1 MARSRRSLSPRNV
14 KAARRLVD
22 ALLKQRH
29 EFEHLLSNDTA
40 RHATLETNLQSL
52 RTEHDKLAKQAFP
65 LLARR
70 SALKTEIESTR
81 RNPKYRRMW
90 TSWTGVPTAEGKQ
103 LLGKLAIQYA
113 EVEELLARLASESGS
128 KKMNAGY
135 PFVLYGRDPS
145 GVVTPVSHAVRECEK
160 QLADAFRRIHAT
172 KQALDSNASAIEQAC
187 AHLAQLEA
195 HQHKKDKEKAILAHA
210 KGKSRD
216 QAEAIKKQ
224 LTKTGNCPYC
234 GLPLGDEPH
243 ADHIYPQSKGGLS
256 TVKNM
261 VYVCQ
266 QCNLMKSD
274 LTIVSFIATYNL
286 DRSRIESAL
295 RELGKDF

>member
-1 MARSRRSLSPRNV
+1 MARRKRSQPPRNV
-14 KAARRLVD
+14 KQARRLID
-22 ALLKQRH
+22 ELLKQRY
-29 EFEHLLSNDTA
+29 EFEHLLSDVTM
-40 RHATLETNLQSL
+40 RHATLATNLQSL
-52 RTEHDKLAKQAFP
+52 KLQHDKLAERAFP

-81 RNPKYRRMW
+81 KNPTYRRMW
-90 TSWTGVPTAEGKQ
+90 TSWTGVPTAKGKQ
-103 LLGKLAIQYA
+103 LLDQLNTQYA
-113 EVEELLARLASESGS
+113 EVEELLARLTSSPGS
-128 KKMNAGY
+128 KEKHTGHQ
-135 PFVLYGRDPS
+135 FVLLGRDPRS
-145 GVVTPVSHAVRECEK
+145 VVTPLTHAVRECEK
-160 QLADAFRRIHAT
+160 QLADAFRRINAT
-172 KQALDSNASAIEQAC
+172 RGALERNASEIEQAC

-195 HQHKKDKEKAILAHA
+195 HQHRKDKDRAFLAQA
-210 KGKSRD
+210 RGKSRD

-224 LTKTGNCPYC
+224 LTKTSNCPYC
-234 GLPLGDEPH
+234 SLPLGDDPH

-266 QCNLMKSD
+266 LCNQMKSD
-274 LTIVSFIATYNL
+274 LTLVSFIATFNL